1 MFITRY
7 FFRMPARNKTP
18 SKSKSPRKT
27 KEKVVEEKDASNDD
41 HMDDDEELADGVDPL
56 DDDLDGD
63 YVANEEE
70 ESESDD
76 QESQVIIVMYVTLS
90 IMQNTDF
97 VARCIYIQNVPAHTE
112 QMGRCGQCTVCHM
125 PPPPSLILR
134 VVAPPRTSTVQHSAP
149 VPGDVTTATHVPR
162 QHTMQW
168 SA

>member
-1 MFITRY
+1 
-7 FFRMPARNKTP
+7 MPARNKTP
-18 SKSKSPRKT
+18 TKSKSPRKT

-90 IMQNTDF
+90 IYITANLYYTFKFKMCPRTQN
-97 VARCIYIQNVPAHTE
+97 
-112 QMGRCGQCTVCHM
+112 RCGQCTVCHM
-125 PPPPSLILR
+125 PPPSLILR
-134 VVAPPRTSTVQHSAP
+134 TSTDSAP
-149 VPGDVTTATHVPR
+149 VPRDVTTATHVPR
-162 QHTMQW
+162 HHTMQW

>member
-1 MFITRY
+1 
-7 FFRMPARNKTP
+7 MPARNKTP
-18 SKSKSPRKT
+18 TKSKSPRKT

-76 QESQVIIVMYVTLS
+76 QESQVIIVMYCVCNS
-90 IMQNTDF
+90 QYMQNTDF

-112 QMGRCGQCTVCHM
+112 QMWPVHSVPHA
-125 PPPPSLILR
+125 PPPP
-134 VVAPPRTSTVQHSAP
+134 H
-149 VPGDVTTATHVPR
+149 H
-162 QHTMQW
+162 
-168 SA
+168 

>member
-1 MFITRY
+1 
-7 FFRMPARNKTP
+7 MPARNKTP
-18 SKSKSPRKT
+18 TKSKSPRKT
-27 KEKVVEEKDASNDD
+27 KEKVVEEKDASNDE

-90 IMQNTDF
+90 IYITANLYYIIHSNSKCARAHRTD
-97 VARCIYIQNVPAHTE
+97 VASA
-112 QMGRCGQCTVCHM
+112 QCAPC
-125 PPPPSLILR
+125 PPPSLILR
-134 VVAPPRTSTVQHSAP
+134 VVSPPHSAP

-162 QHTMQW
+162 HHTMQW

>member
-18 SKSKSPRKT
+18 TKSKSPRKT

-76 QESQVIIVMYVTLS
+76 QESQVIIVMYVTLES
-90 IMQNTDF
+90 VYAEYGLCSKVHLYSKCARAHRTD
-97 VARCIYIQNVPAHTE
+97 VASA
-112 QMGRCGQCTVCHM
+112 QCATC
-125 PPPPSLILR
+125 PPL
-134 VVAPPRTSTVQHSAP
+134 H
-149 VPGDVTTATHVPR
+149 
-162 QHTMQW
+162 
-168 SA
+168 

>member
-1 MFITRY
+1 
-7 FFRMPARNKTP
+7 MPARNKTP
-18 SKSKSPRKT
+18 TKSKSPRKT

-90 IMQNTDF
+90 IYIVYAEYGLRSKVHLYSKWARAHRTD
-97 VARCIYIQNVPAHTE
+97 VASA
-112 QMGRCGQCTVCHM
+112 QCATCPPIIDPPCCC
-125 PPPPSLILR
+125 PPPQSIDLFTQAQR
-134 VVAPPRTSTVQHSAP
+134 NARSE
-149 VPGDVTTATHVPR
+149 
-162 QHTMQW
+162 
-168 SA
+168 